1 MTHVLG
7 ATKRGPRSNVSQ
19 PDMSKGAKGTGSQLD
34 LKIYPQGTISK
45 GKQSSNQHFLG
56 ERLVFGGGTIAL
68 WGNCRD
74 LRGKQANSFILDHR
88 LLLKVMSRLV
98 ILICHRQPLR
108 KCQREWSQRT
118 LPGTLHPW
126 NQLNLGT
133 SSFIYES
140 EQHIW
145 ISLYGTLWSMFETR
159 NWHTTSPRMHLC
171 IAGRCIDSFTSWG
184 AEGNAK
190 RGSSATQ
197 ALPFQELLAAG
208 RDTTKTMVW
217 LYSSTL
223 ENPNSA
229 GKILTGHGLGMC
241 GSASH
246 ASAALEQLNRSCE
259 SLFFLCKFNL
269 PDWSALH
276 DMPLHKR
283 LHNSQPLRAARRSG
297 KPAGG

>member
-1 MTHVLG
+1 
-7 ATKRGPRSNVSQ
+7 
-19 PDMSKGAKGTGSQLD
+19 
-34 LKIYPQGTISK
+34 
-45 GKQSSNQHFLG
+45 
-56 ERLVFGGGTIAL
+56 
-68 WGNCRD
+68 
-74 LRGKQANSFILDHR
+74 
-88 LLLKVMSRLV
+88 
-98 ILICHRQPLR
+98 
-108 KCQREWSQRT
+108 
-118 LPGTLHPW
+118 
-126 NQLNLGT
+126 
-133 SSFIYES
+133 
-140 EQHIW
+140 
-145 ISLYGTLWSMFETR
+145 MFETR
-159 NWHTTSPRMHLC
+159 NWHTTSPLMHLC

-259 SLFFLCKFNL
+259 SLFFFCASLTC
-269 PDWSALH
+269 WSEVHCMDLICHWGQQEDLESPQVARLSSKELGQGAQVLRILTLQV
-276 DMPLHKR
+276 MKPMKPNATWKR
-283 LHNSQPLRAARRSG
+283 WNNIHFVESVECFLFVTICFFLIRTSFD
-297 KPAGG
+297 